1 MPKNKPREEKKPIGE
16 RISALLARTIR
27 FVTYDIWRIT
37 ENEVSGLKEIYIN
50 IIKTV
55 ILAVRGFQSENLQT
69 KPSALTYS
77 TLLSIVPLLA
87 VLLGIAKGFGFQGTV
102 RQELFDYFPGHEM
115 ELNKAFEFVE
125 SYLAQAQGGVIIGV
139 GLILLFYTVINLIS
153 SVEDTFN
160 DIWQIQK
167 SRPWYR
173 KISDYLALFLVLPV
187 LMTASSGL
195 SIFMSTLQNSFLG
208 QYLFFTPLV
217 ELFLHI
223 APYIITTLAF
233 TGLYVSLPNT
243 KVRFVN
249 GLVAGFIAGCAF
261 QLFQF
266 IYISGQIWVSK
277 YNAIYGS
284 FAALPLLL
292 LWLQLSWLICLFGAE
307 LSYASQN
314 VKKFSFERD
323 SKSISRRYK
332 DFLTLLIASLIVKR
346 FVKGE
351 KPYAAAEISEA
362 YRIPIRITTQI
373 LYLLT
378 ELNIIIEVNYGNDDR
393 VAYYQ
398 PAIDV
403 NKITVS
409 YLLTRMDEYGSENF
423 KIDTSKLFSK
433 EWKALL
439 KTRED
444 MIKANDNILLKDL

>member
-69 KPSALTYS
+69 KASALTYS

-208 QYLFFTPLV
+208 QYLFFYATRRAV
-217 ELFLHI
+217 
-223 APYIITTLAF
+223 LAYSA
-233 TGLYVSLPNT
+233 LYYHDIGFHGAVRLPAEYES
-243 KVRFVN
+243 KVRERV
-249 GLVAGFIAGCAF
+249 GGRLYRWLRLPVVP
-261 QLFQF
+261 
-266 IYISGQIWVSK
+266 IYLYQWADLGEQV
-277 YNAIYGS
+277 
-284 FAALPLLL
+284 
-292 LWLQLSWLICLFGAE
+292 Q
-307 LSYASQN
+307 
-314 VKKFSFERD
+314 
-323 SKSISRRYK
+323 RY
-332 DFLTLLIASLIVKR
+332 LR
-346 FVKGE
+346 
-351 KPYAAAEISEA
+351 
-362 YRIPIRITTQI
+362 
-373 LYLLT
+373 
-378 ELNIIIEVNYGNDDR
+378 
-393 VAYYQ
+393 
-398 PAIDV
+398 
-403 NKITVS
+403 
-409 YLLTRMDEYGSENF
+409 
-423 KIDTSKLFSK
+423 
-433 EWKALL
+433 
-439 KTRED
+439 
-444 MIKANDNILLKDL
+444 

>member
-69 KPSALTYS
+69 KASALTYS

-173 KISDYLALFLVLPV
+173 
-187 LMTASSGL
+187 
-195 SIFMSTLQNSFLG
+195 
-208 QYLFFTPLV
+208 
-217 ELFLHI
+217 
-223 APYIITTLAF
+223 
-233 TGLYVSLPNT
+233 
-243 KVRFVN
+243 
-249 GLVAGFIAGCAF
+249 C
-261 QLFQF
+261 
-266 IYISGQIWVSK
+266 
-277 YNAIYGS
+277 
-284 FAALPLLL
+284 
-292 LWLQLSWLICLFGAE
+292 
-307 LSYASQN
+307 
-314 VKKFSFERD
+314 
-323 SKSISRRYK
+323 
-332 DFLTLLIASLIVKR
+332 
-346 FVKGE
+346 
-351 KPYAAAEISEA
+351 
-362 YRIPIRITTQI
+362 
-373 LYLLT
+373 
-378 ELNIIIEVNYGNDDR
+378 
-393 VAYYQ
+393 
-398 PAIDV
+398 
-403 NKITVS
+403 
-409 YLLTRMDEYGSENF
+409 
-423 KIDTSKLFSK
+423 
-433 EWKALL
+433 
-439 KTRED
+439 
-444 MIKANDNILLKDL
+444 

>member
-69 KPSALTYS
+69 KASALTYS

-351 KPYAAAEISEA
+351 KPYTADELSDA

-423 KIDTSKLFSK
+423 KIDTRTLFSMYCK
-433 EWKALL
+433 SLL
-439 KTRED
+439 NTRED
-444 MIKANDNILLKDL
+444 FIKPNYNILLKYL